1 MLRFPLSPNGVLVF
15 IGSVNASS
23 LLIRVQPTS

>member
-1 MLRFPLSPNGVLVF
+1 MRFSLSPNGVLVF
-15 IGSVNASS
+15 IGSINAPS